1 MKQKVIERG
10 CIVNDTA
17 KLPTKFKCNGNLLVK
32 KNDAICSQA
41 QGSVAVQQ
49 LSLIQCYINFPIYA
63 ALVRFKAPK
72 HFEVA
77 VCYVCEKGREGDFSC

>member
-1 MKQKVIERG
+1 M
-10 CIVNDTA
+10 
-17 KLPTKFKCNGNLLVK
+17 K
-32 KNDAICSQA
+32 KNDAICSEA

-63 ALVRFKAPK
+63 ALVKYKALK

-77 VCYVCEKGREGDFSC
+77 VCYVCVFVCMCVCVGVGGMRL